1 MRGEQRVQTRCW
13 LVRTTRHLTL
23 TLPRRTRRPTAP
35 VTPPRHVHAVLVP
48 DGRYFIMQLLESR
61 RFRTHD
67 ARVRRRRRGSLMRRG
82 LRRRRILRRRFPGL
96 GALPCLDSLRRTK
109 ALGQRRRASP
119 RRRLRVLLLRVHHL
133 LKTCRLLSCTLTL
146 RLTLALVIFATTTC
160 TLGRRQ
166 HLGLLFCFNL
176 SCIHFRSGGLDLG
189 RRLTGQGG
197 VPLRQRTPR

>member
-1 MRGEQRVQTRCW
+1 MRSEKRVQTRCG
-13 LVRTTRHLTL
+13 LVRTTRHL

-61 RFRTHD
+61 RLRTHD
-67 ARVRRRRRGSLMRRG
+67 ARVTRRRRVSLVRRC
-82 LRRRRILRRRFPGL
+82 LRRRRFLRRRFPRL
-96 GALPCLDSLRRTK
+96 SALPYLDSLGRAK

-119 RRRLRVLLLRVHHL
+119 RRRLRVLFFLVHHL
-133 LKTCRLLSCTLTL
+133 LKTCRLLPSTLTL

-166 HLGLLFCFNL
+166 HLGLLFRFNL
-176 SCIHFRSGGLDLG
+176 SCIHFRSGALDLG